1 MEDKQLEEA
10 LAASIEKSFNDS
22 ELEDIMNEIENL
34 EREFSEDVTVA
45 KDSTLSLEKARDN
58 NLQKVID
65 DEVASINSELDSTDQ
80 APVEAV
86 VEMAAEEEEFD
97 EQDFANMADETDEM
111 TAQNQEATQDDVMDA
126 VMGQVE
132 QAEYEDEMH
141 AMEETIAA
149 EQVDTIK
156 DEEVNNVF
164 TISTPKTTRAEH
176 MSAAPAVSAGS
187 NAVAMSAAGAMNLN
201 INFNVAGQDANL
213 SIQDGGLKVTLNG
226 VELTI
231 DETNGCL
238 VSLAG
243 GVTFSIP
250 LNLAN
255 GASKKNAA

>member
-111 TAQNQEATQDDVMDA
+111 TAQSQEATQ
-126 VMGQVE
+126 E
-132 QAEYEDEMH
+132 
-141 AMEETIAA
+141 
-149 EQVDTIK
+149 
-156 DEEVNNVF
+156 
-164 TISTPKTTRAEH
+164 
-176 MSAAPAVSAGS
+176 
-187 NAVAMSAAGAMNLN
+187 
-201 INFNVAGQDANL
+201 
-213 SIQDGGLKVTLNG
+213 
-226 VELTI
+226 
-231 DETNGCL
+231 
-238 VSLAG
+238 
-243 GVTFSIP
+243 
-250 LNLAN
+250 
-255 GASKKNAA
+255 